1 MGRNIATKWDSF
13 FVIKWDG
20 TYHKVGQVLQSETDV
35 VTKWDRCYKVKRMLL
50 QSGTKWV
57 LTVRLKRPL
66 HLKLS
71 WQFFEQGNAIPFTL
85 QKLKQLSKQFASN
98 FIDGVYIEVKFTRWH
113 SKELVWCRDTQTM
126 NVEEIICVAP
136 TLMAVAMSNKRLML
150 LLPFLFYFFS
160 LLEHERNF
168 AFYLLRTI
176 VNILYSISTFC
187 HNRIHGRAKIS
198 TQ

>member
-13 FVIKWDG
+13 FVTKWDG